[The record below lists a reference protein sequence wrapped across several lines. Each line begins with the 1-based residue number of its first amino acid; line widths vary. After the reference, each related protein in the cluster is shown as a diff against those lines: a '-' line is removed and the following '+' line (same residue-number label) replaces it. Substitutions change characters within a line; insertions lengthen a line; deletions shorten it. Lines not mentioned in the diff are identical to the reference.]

1 LLLNDAALQP
11 LSPLA
16 STLSKQ
22 AIMNAQ
28 LLSQARQLSVQD
40 QLELLEKLW
49 EDIAERDAIP
59 TPTDA
64 QKAELDKRLAD
75 HLADPDDVVSWN
87 DVKASALVQIGR

>member
-1 LLLNDAALQP
+1 
-11 LSPLA
+11 
-16 STLSKQ
+16 
-22 AIMNAQ
+22 MNAQ

-59 TPTDA
+59 TPTEA
-64 QKAELDKRLAD
+64 QKVELDRRLAD
-75 HLADPDDVVSWN
+75 HLADPDDVISWK